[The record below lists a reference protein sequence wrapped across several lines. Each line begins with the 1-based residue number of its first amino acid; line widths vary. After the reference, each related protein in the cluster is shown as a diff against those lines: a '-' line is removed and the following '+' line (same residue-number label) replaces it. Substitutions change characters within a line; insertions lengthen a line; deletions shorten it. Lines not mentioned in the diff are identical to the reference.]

1 MQHADQVAY
10 LERMLTMVRTNTRDD
25 GPGVS
30 HTPVEE
36 YFDPVRYQREVA
48 LLFRKYPIVVAYSG
62 QVRKAGDFVVHNDTG
77 QPILVVRGTDGIL
90 RAFLNVCRHRSA
102 SVEVKPCGSNKRAF
116 VCPYHGWSYD
126 LTGRLVGITD
136 GAAFGDV
143 DRSKHGLR
151 RLKVVEK
158 YGLVWAVPTALEDGE
173 DASLDIDSYLG
184 PLQFDLSGWDMQDWE
199 LHSSVPVRPRMNW
212 KLVIDTFLELYHFR
226 YLHPG
231 TVFPLF
237 LDNIATYE
245 RLDRHIRLSAAKRT
259 LTELEGQPKETWR
272 ILDHAIVIY
281 QLFPNTVL
289 AYTQDHCGVFTSFPV
304 SPDESVM
311 HFSVL
316 VSPEE
321 KAKKPDSYWK
331 ANVDLFATALV
342 EDFGIGETI
351 QKNFPT
357 GANRQQTFGKFE
369 KALGWYHRE
378 VEAAITG
385 ASTEAFPLRPS
396 ATSPL

>member
-1 MQHADQVAY
+1 MRHADQVTY
-10 LERMLTMVRTNTRDD
+10 LERMLHMVRTNTRDD
-25 GPGVS
+25 GPGIS
-30 HTPVEE
+30 HTSVEE
-36 YFDPVRYQREVA
+36 YYDPVRFKREVG
-48 LLFRKYPIVVAYSG
+48 LLFRHYPIVVAFSG
-62 QVRKAGDFVVHNDTG
+62 QVRKPGDFVVHNDTG
-77 QPILVVRGTDGIL
+77 QPILVTRGTDGVL

-136 GAAFGDV
+136 GAAFGDI
-143 DRSKHGLR
+143 DKSKHGLR
-151 RLKVVEK
+151 RLKLVEK
-158 YGLVWAVPTALEDGE
+158 YGLIWVVPTALQDGE
-173 DASLDIDSYLG
+173 EASLDIDPYLG
-184 PLQFDLSGWDMQDWE
+184 ALRVDLSGWDMQGWE
-199 LHSSVPVRPRMNW
+199 LHSSEPVRPRMNW

-231 TVFPLF
+231 TVYPLF

-245 RLDRHIRLSAAKRT
+245 RMDRHLRMAAAKRT

-272 ILDHAIVIY
+272 ILDHAIVLY

-289 AYTQDHCGVFTSFPV
+289 TYTQDHCGVFTSFPV

-321 KAKKPDSYWK
+321 KAKKPESYWK
-331 ANVDLFATALV
+331 ANVDLFAIALS
-342 EDFGIGETI
+342 EDFAIGESI
-351 QKNFPT
+351 QRNFPT
-357 GANRQQTFGKFE
+357 GANSRQTFGKFE

-378 VEAAITG
+378 VAA
-385 ASTEAFPLRPS
+385 AVA
-396 ATSPL
+396 

>member
-1 MQHADQVAY
+1 MRSSDQVAY

-30 HTPVEE
+30 HTSVEE
-36 YFDPVRYQREVA
+36 YYDPARYQREVS
-48 LLFRKYPIVVAYSG
+48 LLFRRHPIMVAFSG
-62 QVRKAGDFVVHNDTG
+62 QLRKAGDFVVHNDTG
-77 QPILVVRGTDGIL
+77 QPILVVRGTDGTL

-143 DRSKHGLR
+143 DRSQYGLR
-151 RLKVVEK
+151 RLKVAEK
-158 YGLVWAVPTALEDGE
+158 YGLVWVVPTALEQGE
-173 DASLDIDSYLG
+173 DAGLDIDSYLG
-184 PLQFDLSGWDMQDWE
+184 PLQVDLSGWNMQDWE
-199 LHSSVPVRPRMNW
+199 LHSSEPIRPRMNW

-231 TVFPLF
+231 TVYPLF

-245 RLDRHIRLSAAKRT
+245 RMDRHLRMAAAKRT

-272 ILDHAIVIY
+272 ILDHAIVLY

-289 AYTQDHCGVFTSFPV
+289 TYTQDHCGVFTSFPV

-321 KAKKPDSYWK
+321 KAKKPESYWK
-331 ANVDLFATALV
+331 ANVDLFAIALS
-342 EDFGIGETI
+342 EDFAIGESI
-351 QKNFPT
+351 QRNFPT
-357 GANRQQTFGKFE
+357 GANSRQTFGKFE

-378 VEAAITG
+378 VEAAV
-385 ASTEAFPLRPS
+385 S
-396 ATSPL
+396 

>member
-1 MQHADQVAY
+1 MRSSDQVAY

-30 HTPVEE
+30 HTSVEE
-36 YFDPVRYQREVA
+36 YYDPARYQREVS
-48 LLFRKYPIVVAYSG
+48 LLFRRHPIMVAFSG
-62 QVRKAGDFVVHNDTG
+62 QLRKAGDFVVHNDAG
-77 QPILVVRGTDGIL
+77 QPILVVRGTDGTL

-143 DRSKHGLR
+143 DRSQYGLR
-151 RLKVVEK
+151 RLKVAEK
-158 YGLVWAVPTALEDGE
+158 YGLVWVVPTALEQGE

-184 PLQFDLSGWDMQDWE
+184 PLQVDLSGWNMQDWE
-199 LHSSVPVRPRMNW
+199 LHSSEPIRPRMNW

-231 TVFPLF
+231 TVYPLF

-245 RLDRHIRLSAAKRT
+245 RMDRHLRMAAAKRT

-272 ILDHAIVIY
+272 ILDHAIVLY

-289 AYTQDHCGVFTSFPV
+289 TYTQDHCGVFTSFPV

-321 KAKKPDSYWK
+321 KAKKPESYWK
-331 ANVDLFATALV
+331 ANVDLFAIALS
-342 EDFGIGETI
+342 EDFAIGESI
-351 QKNFPT
+351 QRNFPT
-357 GANRQQTFGKFE
+357 GANSRQTFGKFE

-378 VEAAITG
+378 VAA
-385 ASTEAFPLRPS
+385 AVA
-396 ATSPL
+396 